1 MLKKHNK
8 SKPRL
13 ICSLLLVNKLYN
25 QVSAFYQNKAEKS
38 MTSIVSLQKN
48 IYSEKIPLS
57 IRVLYILVCV
67 STNILCKRHL
77 APSYGVLPVGLRPRQ
92 KYLSRSRRAMTLCYG
107 RNTIKNCVTQYRA
120 IMRKAR
126 YKAARHGTT

>member
-67 STNILCKRHL
+67 SMKRFHGVSY
-77 APSYGVLPVGLRPRQ
+77 ANTSSPSAWG
-92 KYLSRSRRAMTLCYG
+92 
-107 RNTIKNCVTQYRA
+107 
-120 IMRKAR
+120 
-126 YKAARHGTT
+126 